1 MHTWMFVSLQC
12 VHMCL
17 FVFAGAFVHGGEPC
31 FCALSLGFFPVVFAG
46 LIIVRVGMTDQSAFL
61 GKFALVWAC
70 AECEMTVPGVRSLKP
85 RGC

>member
-1 MHTWMFVSLQC
+1 MHV
-12 VHMCL
+12 CL
-17 FVFAGAFVHGGEPC
+17 FVFAGVFVCIGEPC

-61 GKFALVWAC
+61 EKSALVWAC
-70 AECEMTVPGVRSLKP
+70 AGCEMTVPGVRAWKP

>member
-1 MHTWMFVSLQC
+1 MSSQC

-17 FVFAGAFVHGGEPC
+17 FVFARVFVHVGEPC

-61 GKFALVWAC
+61 EKFTLVWAC
-70 AECEMTVPGVRSLKP
+70 AGCEMTVPGVRPWKP
-85 RGC
+85 REC

>member
-1 MHTWMFVSLQC
+1 MSSKC

-17 FVFAGAFVHGGEPC
+17 FVFAGMFVHVGEPC

-46 LIIVRVGMTDQSAFL
+46 LIIVRVGTTDQSAFL
-61 GKFALVWAC
+61 EKFTLVWAC
-70 AECEMTVPGVRSLKP
+70 AGCEMTVPGVWTWKP

>member
-1 MHTWMFVSLQC
+1 MFVSSKC

-17 FVFAGAFVHGGEPC
+17 FVFAGMFVHVGEPC

-46 LIIVRVGMTDQSAFL
+46 LIIVRVGTTDQSAFL
-61 GKFALVWAC
+61 EKFTLVWAC
-70 AECEMTVPGVRSLKP
+70 AGCEMTVPGVWTWKP